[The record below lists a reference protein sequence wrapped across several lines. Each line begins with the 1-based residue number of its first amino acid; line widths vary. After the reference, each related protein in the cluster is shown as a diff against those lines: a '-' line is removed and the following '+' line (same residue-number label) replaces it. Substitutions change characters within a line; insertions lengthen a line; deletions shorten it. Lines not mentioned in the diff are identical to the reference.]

1 MFLSQLVIFF
11 YIICISKIILNILH
25 HRKDKVGEHRYKRN
39 MSLSELSKRSGLSST
54 AIYNL
59 ENGYTSDI
67 LLSHAIAL
75 SNILQ
80 VDLYEL
86 FCIKR

>member
-1 MFLSQLVIFF
+1 M
-11 YIICISKIILNILH
+11 KN
-25 HRKDKVGEHRYKRN
+25 KVGEYRCKYN
-39 MSLSELSKRSGLSST
+39 MSISELSKRSGMSST
-54 AIYNL
+54 AISNL

-67 LLSHAIAL
+67 LLSHAITL
-75 SNILQ
+75 SHILQ

>member
-1 MFLSQLVIFF
+1 M
-11 YIICISKIILNILH
+11 KN
-25 HRKDKVGEHRYKRN
+25 KVGEYRYKQN
-39 MSLSELSKRSGLSST
+39 MSISELSKRSGLSST

-67 LLSHAIAL
+67 LLSHAITL
-75 SNILQ
+75 SHVLH

-86 FCIKR
+86 FYIKR

>member
-1 MFLSQLVIFF
+1 
-11 YIICISKIILNILH
+11 
-25 HRKDKVGEHRYKRN
+25 
-39 MSLSELSKRSGLSST
+39 MSISELSKRCGLSST
-54 AIYNL
+54 AISNL

-67 LLSHAIAL
+67 LLSHAVAL
-75 SNILQ
+75 SFALH

>member
-1 MFLSQLVIFF
+1 M
-11 YIICISKIILNILH
+11 KN
-25 HRKDKVGEHRYKRN
+25 KVGEYRYKQN
-39 MSLSELSKRSGLSST
+39 MSISELSKRCGLSST
-54 AIYNL
+54 AISNL

-75 SNILQ
+75 SHVLH

-86 FCIKR
+86 FCIKK

>member
-1 MFLSQLVIFF
+1 M
-11 YIICISKIILNILH
+11 KN
-25 HRKDKVGEHRYKRN
+25 KVGEYRYKRK
-39 MSLSELSKRSGLSST
+39 MSLSEVSKRSRLSST
-54 AIYNL
+54 AISNL